1 MIIYNNNMDE
11 NLKEI
16 EEIKRRYE
24 TREKKSWR
32 YNIVDPWM
40 FKSEQE
46 KEIAIIKWIK
56 TCSIL
61 PLEEI
66 KLLEIGCGN
75 GGNLLQFL
83 RLGFSPENL
92 IGNELLEERFIASR
106 NKLPE
111 KLKLIQGNAL
121 DLNFETLQF
130 NVVFQSMVFSS
141 ILDEKFKLQL
151 AKTMWGWVKEGGG
164 ILWYDFIYNNP
175 WNKDVKG
182 ISYNK
187 VKEYFPKGSNKKWK
201 ITLAPPLSRVVTKIH
216 PSFYNILNLFPF
228 LRTHILCWIQKKDK

>member
-1 MIIYNNNMDE
+1 ME
-11 NLKEI
+11 KKLKEI
-16 EEIKRRYE
+16 EDIKRRYKM
-24 TREKKSWR
+24 RENKSWR
-32 YNIVDPWM
+32 YNIIDPWM

-46 KEIAIIKWIK
+46 KERALIKWIN

-61 PLEEI
+61 PIEEK
-66 KLLEIGCGN
+66 KLFEIGCGS

-92 IGNELLEERFIASR
+92 VGNELLEERFIASR

-121 DLNFETLQF
+121 DLKFDMLPF
-130 NVVFQSMVFSS
+130 NIVFQSMVFSS
-141 ILDEKFKLQL
+141 ILDENFRIEL
-151 AKTMWGWVKEGGG
+151 AKQMWGWVRDGGG
-164 ILWYDFIYNNP
+164 VLWYDFIYNNP

-182 ISYNK
+182 IPYNK
-187 VKEYFPKGSNKKWK
+187 VKEYFPEASIKKWK